1 MKYYHVNETDA
12 VISIDTLKRD
22 YYDVFGEDYE
32 TFDDYLNACMYYNNG
47 ELTPIEDKLTQIKR
61 ELNRKLALADAYGW
75 DEYAD
80 ELTELLAEMHRFS
93 KYARRG
99 Q

>member
-1 MKYYHVNETDA
+1 MKYYHVNETDEI
-12 VISIDTLKRD
+12 ISTDTLRSD
-22 YYDVFGEDYE
+22 YYETFENDYQ
-32 TFDDYLNACMYYNNG
+32 TFDDYVKACMWYNNG
-47 ELTPIEDKLTQIKR
+47 ELTPVEDKLTQIKR
-61 ELNRKLALADAYGW
+61 ELNRTLSLADAYGW